1 MEAAG
6 LSELDGELTGI
17 VSSLE
22 PLLGPL
28 DGAPAP
34 LSGGITNRNYRV
46 TLGGHDYFVRLPGK
60 DTSRLGISRY
70 AERLATESAASLG
83 IAPALAAQL
92 PDCLV
97 TEFVQAREL
106 PAADLR
112 AKPDEVARAL
122 RAFHDNGPTL
132 PCEFDVASLFDQYA
146 ETVLERGGTLPEQ
159 YSPTREALARIAAA
173 LPFEPLAPCHNDLLN
188 GNLLAATD
196 GRVLI
201 VDWEYAGM
209 GDRYFDLGNLSVNNG
224 FEPAD
229 DERLLAAY
237 LGEAP
242 TVAQRSRLA
251 LMRIVSDAREAA
263 WGVAQIVL
271 SELDFDFAGYGE
283 RHFQR
288 LDAALADPQ
297 LEEWLRG
304 ASA

>member
-1 MEAAG
+1 MAG
-6 LSELDGELTGI
+6 AGVSELDGELTAI
-17 VSSLE
+17 MRSLE
-22 PLLGPL
+22 PLLGAPAGAAVPL
-28 DGAPAP
+28 D
-34 LSGGITNRNYRV
+34 GGITNRNYRV
-46 TLGGHDYFVRLPGK
+46 TLGDRDYVVRLPGK

-70 AERLATESAASLG
+70 AERLATQSAASLG

-106 PAADLR
+106 PTAELR

-122 RAFHDNGPTL
+122 RTFHDNGPTL
-132 PCEFDVASLFDQYA
+132 PCEFDVPSLFDQYA

-159 YSPTREALARIAAA
+159 YSPTRAALARIAAA

-188 GNLLAATD
+188 GNLLATSD

-229 DERLLAAY
+229 DEWLLAAY

-242 TVAQRSRLA
+242 TTSQRARLA

-271 SELDFDFAGYGE
+271 SELDFDFAGYAE
-283 RHFQR
+283 RHFTR
-288 LDAALADPQ
+288 LAVALDDPQ
-297 LEEWLRG
+297 LEDWLRG